1 MEISESQEMYLV
13 TIASLLEEG
22 FEEPIPLSQLADK
35 LSVASISANEMI
47 RKLAEEK
54 YVDYLPYKGVKLLP
68 KGNRLAQK
76 ILRQRRLWEVF
87 LVDKLN
93 LSPNMADVLACRM
106 EHITP
111 PEVEELLFNYLG
123 KPTVSPQ
130 GKSISRPSRITD
142 TKVTKPLNELLVSTR
157 AEIVRLETNS
167 AGTAFLQAEGLKPGA
182 EIIIQAI
189 GNHGDMLIGI
199 GLRQVNIANAIV
211 RKIWVQPLP
220 QNYKAQS
227 GGTAKID
234 KD

>member
-22 FEEPIPLSQLADK
+22 HEEPIPLSQLADN

-68 KGNRLAQK
+68 KGNRLARK
-76 ILRQRRLWEVF
+76 ILRKRRLWEVF
-87 LVDKLN
+87 FVDKLN
-93 LSPNMADVLACRM
+93 LSANMADDLACRM

-111 PEVEELLFNYLG
+111 PEVAELLSNYLG
-123 KPTVSPQ
+123 NPTVSPQ
-130 GKSISRPSRITD
+130 GKSISNPNGITGI
-142 TKVTKPLNELLVSTR
+142 KVTKPLNELLVSTR
-157 AEIVRLETNS
+157 AEIVRLETDS
-167 AGTAFLQAEGLKPGA
+167 AGTAFLQAEGLKPGT

-189 GNHGDMLIGI
+189 GNHGDMLLEA
-199 GLRQVNIANAIV
+199 GLLHVHIASAIV
-211 RKIWVQPLP
+211 RKIWVHPLP
-220 QNYKAQS
+220 QKYRAQS
-227 GGTAKID
+227 GSAAKVD